1 MVARPD
7 QPDAARQP
15 DLRPVDAD
23 LFRAVFRRQA
33 STVSVVTAAGAG
45 DSDLPA
51 VGLTA
56 TSFTSVSLQPPLVSF
71 CLSRRS
77 SCWPTIERAEHLAVH
92 LLGEGQEEVSRTFAT
107 PGVDR
112 LARHGQWHTG
122 PYGVPLLD
130 RALGRLVCRT
140 VQHVP
145 AGDHVVVIAEPL
157 LVGVGAETRPLVY
170 HQGRYTTVAATPGAE
185 AALRTVA

>member
-7 QPDAARQP
+7 QPDAVREP

-33 STVSVVTAAGAG
+33 STVSVVTAAGDAE
-45 DSDLPA
+45 LPP

-77 SCWPTIERAEHLAVH
+77 SCWPTIERAGHLAVH

-107 PGVDR
+107 PGLDR
-112 LARHGQWHTG
+112 LARHGQWHPG

-157 LVGVGAETRPLVY
+157 LAGVGSESRPLVY
-170 HQGRYTTVAATPGAE
+170 HQGRYTTVAAPPGADS
-185 AALRTVA
+185 ALRTVA